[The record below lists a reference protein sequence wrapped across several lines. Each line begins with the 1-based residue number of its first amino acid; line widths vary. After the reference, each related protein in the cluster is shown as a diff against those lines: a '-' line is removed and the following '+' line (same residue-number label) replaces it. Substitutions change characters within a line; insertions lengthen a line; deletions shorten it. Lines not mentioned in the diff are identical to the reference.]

1 METGM
6 PGAAPLAWSLLR
18 LARPAQ
24 WGKSAF
30 VLVGPLFAL
39 ADAPSPLAKVLPP
52 ALLAAAAFATTSSAC
67 YIVNDILDAPKD
79 RHHPRKR
86 LRPIASGAVSPRL
99 ALVFAALFLVIA
111 AAAVLALPLAVQ
123 PWVAA
128 VLGLYAANVTI
139 YSLWLKHRVI
149 ADVVCLSL
157 GFVLRVF
164 GGCAAVG
171 IAPTTWLLNATL
183 FLAMFLAFGKRLGE
197 RRTLGPDAAAARTV
211 QAGYTDDLLR
221 MAVVVTGVAT
231 LVIYAAYVQS
241 REAWVLDLLARIG
254 HPRGAWFNVLWLT
267 MLPATYALL
276 RSIVLLERGR
286 FDDPTEL
293 AVKDRATQLA
303 GLLFVLIVVGLIAL
317 TRV

>member
-1 METGM
+1 
-6 PGAAPLAWSLLR
+6 
-18 LARPAQ
+18 
-24 WGKSAF
+24 
-30 VLVGPLFAL
+30 
-39 ADAPSPLAKVLPP
+39 
-52 ALLAAAAFATTSSAC
+52 
-67 YIVNDILDAPKD
+67 
-79 RHHPRKR
+79 
-86 LRPIASGAVSPRL
+86 
-99 ALVFAALFLVIA
+99 
-111 AAAVLALPLAVQ
+111 
-123 PWVAA
+123 
-128 VLGLYAANVTI
+128 
-139 YSLWLKHRVI
+139 VI

-171 IAPTTWLLNATL
+171 IAPTTWLLNCTL
-183 FLAMFLAFGKRLGE
+183 FFAMFLAFGKRLGE
-197 RRTLGPDAAAARTV
+197 RRTLGADAAAARTV

-241 REAWVLDLLARIG
+241 REAWVKDLLARAI
-254 HPRGAWFNVLWLT
+254 HPHGAWFNVLWLT

-303 GLLFVLIVVGLIAL
+303 GFVFVLIVVGLIAL